1 MKQYKHFKGIYAI
14 EGKRAIYTKSL
25 APGKNVYNEKI
36 VKYDNNEYRDF
47 NPKRSK
53 LAAGL
58 VKGISQTGIKPGAI
72 VLYLG
77 ASTGTTV
84 SHVSDIID
92 KEGFVFALDF
102 APRVVRELIF
112 LCEERPNIA
121 PLLED
126 AFHPLRYLDK
136 VCLVDVVFQDIAQRN
151 QVEIF
156 LRNIDIYLKKDGF
169 GLLCIKARSVDVT
182 KKPKTIFKEI
192 KRYLEDKVTIVDYK
206 ELDPYEKDHCI
217 FVIKRLK

>member
-1 MKQYKHFKGIYAI
+1 MKQFKHFKGIFSI

-25 APGKNVYNEKI
+25 APKKNVYNEKI
-36 VKYDNNEYRDF
+36 VKYDNHEYREF

-58 VKGISQTGIKPGAI
+58 IKGISQIGIKPGSTI
-72 VLYLG
+72 LYLG

-84 SHVSDIID
+84 SHVSDIIGN
-92 KEGFVFALDF
+92 EGFIFALDF
-102 APRVVRELIF
+102 APRVVRELVF
-112 LCEERPNIA
+112 LCEERNNIA

-136 VCLVDVVFQDIAQRN
+136 LCLVDVVFQDIAQRN

-156 LRNIDIYLKKDGF
+156 LRNIDLYLKKDGF
-169 GLLCIKARSVDVT
+169 GLLCVKARSIDVT
-182 KKPKTIFKEI
+182 KKPKIIFKEI
-192 KRYLEDKVTIVDYK
+192 KSILDDKVIIVDYK
-206 ELDPYEKDHCI
+206 ELDPYEKDHCL
-217 FVIKRLK
+217 FVIKRKK